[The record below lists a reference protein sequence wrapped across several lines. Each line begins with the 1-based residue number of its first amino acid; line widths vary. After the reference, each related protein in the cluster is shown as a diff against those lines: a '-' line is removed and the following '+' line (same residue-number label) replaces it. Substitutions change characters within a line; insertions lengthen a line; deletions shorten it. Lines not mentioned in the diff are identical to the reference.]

1 MASILDSFPY
11 PFAVAEAQQ
20 LHRKL
25 ADKFPNVRAA
35 ETLAR
40 NAGVDTTFV
49 DMQQAV
55 YLVWKEILE
64 QSANGGHTRTLVQ
77 QIFDGLSESDPYKP
91 FFAALLQDVTPA
103 TDNEPRNAD
112 GTAQF
117 IANSDTVTKPEE
129 LLYKDDLT
137 LSIGRLP
144 RLIQTLQRMLELAP
158 SICRF
163 DVDMNGT
170 PAYGSGFRIAP
181 DLLLTNWHVFHHKT
195 TGVRAT
201 AVTAEFGYEYDGA
214 GTALPPV
221 SIPCDIDSIV
231 TNKEDDWAII
241 RPKVAIEDKWPI
253 IKLSEAVEPKVESSA
268 FIIQHPMGTRK
279 RIGYVRNQV
288 SAFDARVVHYLT
300 DTQEGSSG
308 SPVFNDDGQLIALHH
323 AGGKPQDLTG
333 KAPVKK
339 NEGIRISRIVAGL
352 AAAGV
357 TVP

>member
-1 MASILDSFPY
+1 MAAILDTFPY
-11 PFAVAEAQQ
+11 PFHVDEAQQ

-25 ADKFPNVRAA
+25 SDKFPNVRDAVA
-35 ETLAR
+35 IAQ
-40 NAGVDTTFV
+40 NAGVQTIFIDT
-49 DMQQAV
+49 QQSV
-55 YLVWKEILE
+55 YLVWKEILT
-64 QSANGGHTRTLVQ
+64 QSANGGLTRKLIQ
-77 QIFDGLSESDPYKP
+77 QIFDALSPSDPYKP
-91 FFAALLQDVTPA
+91 FFGTLLQDATPP

-117 IANSDTVTKPEE
+117 IADSDTITTPEE

-144 RLIQTLQRMLELAP
+144 RLIQTLQRMMELAP
-158 SICRF
+158 SVCRF
-163 DVDMNGT
+163 EVDMNGT
-170 PAYGSGFRIAP
+170 PAHGSGFRIAP
-181 DLLLTNWHVFHHKT
+181 DLLLTNWHVFHKQSDGT
-195 TGVRAT
+195 RAS
-201 AVTAEFGYEYDGA
+201 AITAEFGYENDSNGV
-214 GTALPPV
+214 ALTGV
-221 SIPCDIDSIV
+221 AIPCDLASIV
-231 TNKEDDWAII
+231 TDQADDWAII
-241 RPKVAIEDKWPI
+241 QPTVALEDKWPI